1 MMNTLQR
8 YWLFALVLVAA
19 ILFPFVGSDYAV
31 HLGVGIAIN
40 AIAVLGLG
48 VLGSSGQI
56 SLAQAAFYGI
66 GAYTSSLLAVHFGVP
81 FWIGIVAAALVAA
94 VAGVI
99 VGLPTIRV
107 SGLYLVMVTLGVNE
121 IVWLV
126 MMNAIPLTGGPSG
139 VLNIPAPH
147 FFGISLMSTK
157 HYYYL
162 ALGFLVVFTWLTWR
176 VIRSRLGTY
185 FKALESSQ
193 LASSM
198 VGINVVRTKLTAFVV
213 SAVWGGVAGALY
225 AHYIGYISPDNFR
238 LDLSVMLLIMAVF
251 GGQTSVGGMLL
262 ATAVLSAAT
271 EYLRVIGNFRMIAY
285 GALLVVGM
293 VYMPRGIGPFIA
305 KIRLRRKT
313 PKAAASR
320 GKGAE
325 PR

>member
-1 MMNTLQR
+1 MMRNLRR
-8 YWLFALVLVAA
+8 YWIFALVFVAA
-19 ILFPFVGSDYAV
+19 VLFPLVGSQYSI

-81 FWIGIVAAALVAA
+81 FWIGIVAAAALSA
-94 VAGVI
+94 VAGII

-139 VLNIPAPH
+139 VLNIPAPDL
-147 FFGISLMSTK
+147 FGMSFRSTS

-162 ALGFLVVFTWLTWR
+162 ALAFLVLFAWLTFR
-176 VIRSRLGTY
+176 ILRSRLGTY

-198 VGINVVRTKLTAFVV
+198 VGINLVRTKLTAFVI
-213 SAVWGGVAGALY
+213 SAIWGGVAGALY
-225 AHYIGYISPDNFR
+225 AHYIGYISPDSFR

-262 ATAVLSAAT
+262 ATAVLSTAT
-271 EYLRVIGNFRMIAY
+271 EYLRVIGSFRMIAY
-285 GALLVVGM
+285 GVLLVLGM
-293 VYMPRGIGPFIA
+293 IYMPRGIGPFLA
-305 KIRLRRKT
+305 KIRFGRRA
-313 PKAAASR
+313 PEAAPEEP
-320 GKGAE
+320 KGAS
-325 PR
+325 PP

>member
-1 MMNTLQR
+1 MKTLQR
-8 YWLFALVLVAA
+8 YSIFALALVAA
-19 ILFPFVGSDYAV
+19 ALFPLFGSEYGI

-48 VLGSSGQI
+48 VLGSSGQV

-66 GAYTSSLLAVHFGVP
+66 GAYTSSLLAVHFGIP
-81 FWIGIVAAALVAA
+81 FWIGIVAAAAVAA
-94 VAGVI
+94 VAGLL

-139 VLNIPAPH
+139 VLNIPAPR
-147 FFGISLMSTK
+147 FFGISLLATS

-162 ALGFLVVFTWLTWR
+162 ALAFLVLFAWLTLR
-176 VIRSRLGTY
+176 VIRSRLGAY

-198 VGINVVRTKLTAFVV
+198 VGINVVRTKLIAFVI

-225 AHYIGYISPDNFR
+225 AHYIGYISPDSFR

-285 GALLVVGM
+285 GALLVLGM
-293 VYMPRGIGPFIA
+293 VYMPRGIGPFLA
-305 KIRLRRKT
+305 RIRLRRRRT
-313 PKAAASR
+313 DVGANGA
-320 GKGAE
+320 KGAS